1 MYFYN
6 RIGGNYVP
14 SNFASEFM
22 AKLDGKIPVDE
33 METVL
38 RELQMFTN
46 DYDIHKKETSLVPY
60 EEQLP
65 ECYRVYMV
73 SKKIEGLSKG
83 TLQTYKLY
91 LEHFLLNIG
100 KPLEQV
106 TTNDIRVYLYTYQ
119 QTKKVSNRTMDG
131 RRLVLNTFFD
141 WCFQEGYLPENPCR
155 QIHPIKYEMKMV
167 EPLTGIELEL
177 VRDACRTPREKA
189 LVETFYSTGCRV
201 SEMAALTKDDIDFR
215 KGEVH
220 LFGKGAKHRIS
231 YINAKAE
238 VSLKKYLSSRIDNN
252 PALFVSERKP
262 YKALQKSAIEQ
273 IIKKIGERSGVGR
286 RVYPHLIRHTTAT
299 DALERGMNVAEVQKI
314 LGHEKLDTTM
324 IYAKVCQENVKFN
337 HKRFIV

>member
-1 MYFYN
+1 MQ
-6 RIGGNYVP
+6 
-14 SNFASEFM
+14 SNFANEFITR
-22 AKLDGKIPVDE
+22 LDGKILEEE
-33 METVL
+33 MQL
-38 RELQMFTN
+38 ILQELQMFSN
-46 DYDIHKKETSLVPY
+46 DYDIQKKETSVVPY

-65 ECYRVYMV
+65 DCYRVYMV
-73 SKKIEGLSKG
+73 AKKIEGLSKG

-91 LEHFLLNIG
+91 LEHFLLNVC
-100 KPLEQV
+100 KPIEEI
-106 TTNDIRVYLYTYQ
+106 TANDIRVYLYTYQ
-119 QTKKVSNRTMDG
+119 QTRKVTNRTMDG

-141 WCFQEGYLPENPCR
+141 WCFQEGYLLQNPCR

-177 VRDACRTPREKA
+177 IRDACKTKREKA
-189 LVETFYSTGCRV
+189 LIETFYSTGCRV
-201 SEMAALTKDDIDFR
+201 SEMAALTKNDIDFR

-220 LFGKGAKHRIS
+220 LLGKGAKHRIS

-238 VSLKKYLSSRIDNN
+238 VALKKYLLSRSDDNS
-252 PALFVSERKP
+252 ALFVSERKP
-262 YKALQKSAIEQ
+262 YKPLQKSAIER
-273 IIKKIGERSGVGR
+273 IIKNIGERSGVGR

-324 IYAKVCQENVKFN
+324 IYAKVCQENVKFD